1 MNSQAD
7 GGVLDDL
14 AQRLAFER
22 MLARLY
28 RALSARLGPTRH
40 NEGEPNQRELE
51 RIDAELF
58 RRCELL
64 DAAIDAIAPGHRT
77 SPAGSPRLV
86 GTYEFA
92 SVLADP
98 RYGFAQCVEAILVTE
113 LLDNHAWT
121 ALVKRLEA
129 DGLDDLARAF
139 DGALREEQ
147 AQLARVRSWS
157 RAVRRPHV
165 NGRPSGRRAP
175 GRLASGAVSGQRFS
189 R

>member
-1 MNSQAD
+1 MNSQVQ

-28 RALSARLGPTRH
+28 RALSARLGPA
-40 NEGEPNQRELE
+40 GGADGGPNQKELE
-51 RIDAELF
+51 RIDAALF
-58 RRCELL
+58 HRCELL
-64 DAAIDAIAPGHRT
+64 DAAIDSIAPGHRT
-77 SPAGSPRLV
+77 SPVVAPRLV

-98 RYGFAQCVEAILVTE
+98 RYGFAQCIEAILVTE

-121 ALVKRLEA
+121 ALIDRLEA
-129 DGLDDLARAF
+129 DGLEELARAF
-139 DGALREEQ
+139 EGTLKEEQ
-147 AQLARVRSWS
+147 AQLACVRSWS
-157 RAVRRPHV
+157 RALRRPPA
-165 NGRPSGRRAP
+165 GRRPSVSRRP
-175 GRLASGAVSGQRFS
+175 RRVASGAISGQRLV